1 MHGTCLK
8 FNFDKKYN
16 KLGRKYKTM
25 FLDELMQAFA
35 KLLQKRFRNYLV
47 HIEMAMK

>member
-25 FLDELMQAFA
+25 FLDERMQAFQ
-35 KLLQKRFRNYLV
+35 KLLSTHRDSYEIVLHFR
-47 HIEMAMK
+47 K